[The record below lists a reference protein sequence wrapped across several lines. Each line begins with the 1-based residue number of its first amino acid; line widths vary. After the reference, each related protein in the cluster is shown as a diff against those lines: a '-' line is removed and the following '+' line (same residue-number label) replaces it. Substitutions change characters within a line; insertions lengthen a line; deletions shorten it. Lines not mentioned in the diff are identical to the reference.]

1 MMNPIGYYYNRM
13 GESASKIYIYDVRP
27 YAKENFNPMFINSP
41 MYNRDSEL
49 YNQVLI
55 NFLGIPGQYVWIN
68 VLKSDI
74 VITKEA

>member
-1 MMNPIGYYYNRM
+1 MNKIGYYYNRM
-13 GESASKIYIYDVRP
+13 SKPASKVYIYDVRP
-27 YAKENFNPMFINSP
+27 YARENFNPMFVNSP

-55 NFLGIPGQYVWIN
+55 SFLDMPGQYVWIN

-74 VITKEA
+74 VLNKEV